1 MRQGKPICFLRKA
14 DLRSTNGET
23 SSNPFDSA
31 NRCRKS
37 LSNPFDS
44 LNRCRKSLSY
54 PSDSLNRCRKSLS
67 NPFDSA
73 KRCQKSSSYPFDSAN
88 RCRKSS
94 SNPFDSAKR
103 CRKSLS
109 NPFDSAKRCWV
120 WVFKNPLTPLKGGRR
135 KATRNLGPIG
145 SCPVGQRPAGFPLL
159 RGCPK
164 GGGVRKR
171 PDRLTSVRP
180 SRVSRPVS
188 RSLAVPQSRVPQSH
202 NH

>member
-31 NRCRKS
+31 
-37 LSNPFDS
+37 
-44 LNRCRKSLSY
+44 NRCRKSLSY

-135 KATRNLGPIG
+135 KATRNLVPIG
-145 SCPVGQRPAGFPLL
+145 SCPVGQRPVGVPLL

-164 GGGVRKR
+164 GGGVRKC

-180 SRVSRPVS
+180 SRV
-188 RSLAVPQSRVPQSH
+188 PQSRSPAVSRPAVP
-202 NH
+202 